1 MDSYTSVP
9 QAKILFSSRGDQY
22 FLCLN
27 RLMRPKLSGN
37 LCYLRTIFEDT
48 YKTWLNLPCS
58 TILTFSVS
66 AGTVLVKRRSPL
78 LPLGWSRTF
87 LSHMIICSCGTV
99 PTMNRVSIPP
109 TIILWFRHATPCGVP
124 ASPSSTAVRLYMAVR
139 HLNRGWAFDS
149 CVAFASNL
157 FQEKLALD
165 VSPFCH

>member
-37 LCYLRTIFEDT
+37 LCYLRTIFEGT

-99 PTMNRVSIPP
+99 PTMNRVLFP
-109 TIILWFRHATPCGVP
+109 L
-124 ASPSSTAVRLYMAVR
+124 PSFFGSVMPLPVVCRRLLRVLRSVYIWQYDTSTVAELLTVVSHS
-139 HLNRGWAFDS
+139 HLIFS
-149 CVAFASNL
+149 
-157 FQEKLALD
+157 EKLALD